1 MDRRETLLYQ
11 AHHPDRQISRILI
24 VPEAAEASTRESVLD
39 LEGDCLAPSRIHG
52 YQYRETRVR
61 VLVLEDFPSTTHSY
75 LNPTPNSLPFIVSVT
90 GRDADLEAFS
100 HNPTSGSFAALIDR
114 LTAVPGTRYNRS
126 SRT

>member
-52 YQYRETRVR
+52 YQYRGTRVR
-61 VLVLEDFPSTTHSY
+61 VLVSEDFPSTIHSRISTQPPTHS
-75 LNPTPNSLPFIVSVT
+75 LLLFQ
-90 GRDADLEAFS
+90 
-100 HNPTSGSFAALIDR
+100 
-114 LTAVPGTRYNRS
+114 
-126 SRT
+126 

>member
-1 MDRRETLLYQ
+1 MG
-11 AHHPDRQISRILI
+11 ISIEEL
-24 VPEAAEASTRESVLD
+24 ES
-39 LEGDCLAPSRIHG
+39 GSSR
-52 YQYRETRVR
+52 
-61 VLVLEDFPSTTHSY
+61 EDFPPARTLVSQPN
-75 LNPTPNSLPFIVSVT
+75 LNSLPFIVSVT